1 MEQCPEQTTSL
12 YAYAVFRQTGV
23 GTFDLFDPDYQ
34 RQFCVPE
41 LTDTEWQDAKD
52 DESGEKFMAL
62 ISKKKCPSFTME
74 SSAIIGRCLP
84 NFGLIEVNPLNEF
97 SSFLNSLIK
106 DKPAGNVTDAEGNPI
121 ANSDGDI
128 TVEKVGKMINY
139 LLDVLNARGF
149 AERVWADLVTSKWMI
164 MAGMGVGVAV
174 AFLWIILMRFIA
186 SIMVWVSLLATLG
199 LLGLAAAY
207 SWVKYS
213 AFRDGEVTVTAPGD
227 GDSVTNTFDAYL
239 QLKDTWLA
247 LFIIS
252 TIFLVV
258 IALITLFLRKRLLL
272 AIALINEASK
282 VWKLNAVTHT
292 SESPG
297 CGQHPQQLV
306 LPPGLVPA
314 AGGGDGLVRADRH
327 LPRLLRDAA
336 AQLGQQE

>member
-1 MEQCPEQTTSL
+1 MRT
-12 YAYAVFRQTGV
+12 R
-23 GTFDLFDPDYQ
+23 
-34 RQFCVPE
+34 
-41 LTDTEWQDAKD
+41 
-52 DESGEKFMAL
+52 
-62 ISKKKCPSFTME
+62 
-74 SSAIIGRCLP
+74 
-84 NFGLIEVNPLNEF
+84 
-97 SSFLNSLIK
+97 
-106 DKPAGNVTDAEGNPI
+106 
-121 ANSDGDI
+121 GDI
-128 TVEKVGKMINY
+128 EEEIQEILENQGILLQEIDWNQENREWENY
-139 LLDVLNARGF
+139 ARFVQEIQEFQENYARLVQEILDNAARSVQ
-149 AERVWADLVTSKWMI
+149 ETQE
-164 MAGMGVGVAV
+164 
-174 AFLWIILMRFIA
+174 ILMRFIT